1 LLLPVTIAAKGGRKQ
16 SKVARPLLEIQ
27 MCTSELQEAIV
38 AVRGTVAID
47 GGTVPVTVMVK

>member
-1 LLLPVTIAAKGGRKQ
+1 MLLPVTIAAKGGRKQ